1 MEFRSFPAPLPYI
14 IYIIYSFTKKE
25 VALQKYIFAPGK
37 TEGNFT
43 PAKNG
48 HKSCETDDFS
58 VPFLWT
64 FFVDLGV
71 PFFGWNP
78 FIFAKHVWGMGPQTN
93 PNQSAANRKRK
104 FRRPM
109 LRSWNKW
116 KPCIASYKPINPR
129 WASGFTSLQYS
140 LCWENVGFWG
150 GFGETQRMSEWED
163 CIGLC
168 VFFFFSRGDRCVW
181 FKSGWKKW
189 LFLKL
194 CCALKFEVIDAY
206 TKELK

>member
-1 MEFRSFPAPLPYI
+1 MWNFVPSQLPSPILYILYIPSRKKKSRYKSTFLPPEKPKVILPLRKMG
-14 IYIIYSFTKKE
+14 TK
-25 VALQKYIFAPGK
+25 VAKQTTSPFLFCG
-37 TEGNFT
+37 
-43 PAKNG
+43 
-48 HKSCETDDFS
+48 
-58 VPFLWT
+58 PFLWT
-64 FFVDLGV
+64 LGSLFSGET
-71 PFFGWNP
+71 PSFSRNMFG
-78 FIFAKHVWGMGPQTN
+78 VWDPKPTPTN
-93 PNQSAANRKRK
+93 LLPTEKRK

-168 VFFFFSRGDRCVW
+168 VFFFFSWGSLRV
-181 FKSGWKKW
+181 
-189 LFLKL
+189 
-194 CCALKFEVIDAY
+194 V
-206 TKELK
+206 